1 VIVNVGGAVVWFFFI
16 DLLADL
22 AVALAPSYPELTGLD
37 RRAAETPRQF
47 AMAHTVFNLSTA
59 LVLVWFLGP
68 IGRWLERLVPDRA
81 PDRVPERPSRLDHAL
96 LITAPAA
103 LEAIR
108 EEVAVLAGQVQEM
121 VDDSLGAA
129 LADTDDAS
137 ARLQERELSIDA
149 RYLAIVAYTR
159 DLLATGPGT
168 QPTRHA
174 LALLEQA
181 DELERIADQVCL
193 TILPIGAERR
203 EAGVPI
209 PSASRGLLE
218 QVHQTTARHL
228 ADVIADATGTEG
240 ATPRGAARADDD
252 PAFAEATRQARSQLL
267 EADRDPAS
275 YAVIEDLVGQ
285 YVRIH
290 DSATRI
296 QRTRSAHA
304 DA

>member
-1 VIVNVGGAVVWFFFI
+1 VIVNVGGAVIWFFFI

-68 IGRWLERLVPDRA
+68 IGRWLERRVPDRTTDSVA
-81 PDRVPERPSRLDHAL
+81 EHPSHLDHAL
-96 LITAPAA
+96 LLTAPSA

-108 EEVAVLAGQVQEM
+108 EEVGVLAGQVQDM
-121 VDDSLGAA
+121 VDDSLRAA
-129 LADTDDAS
+129 LAETDEA
-137 ARLQERELSIDA
+137 ARLLDDQERSIDA
-149 RYLAIVAYTR
+149 RYLAIVSYTR

-168 QPTRHA
+168 GPTRHA
-174 LALLEQA
+174 LALLERA

-203 EAGVPI
+203 AAGVHI
-209 PSASRGLLE
+209 PSASRDLLE
-218 QVHQTTARHL
+218 QVRQTTSRHL
-228 ADVIADATGTEG
+228 ATVIADATGTERD
-240 ATPRGAARADDD
+240 APRRPEEANEEL
-252 PAFAEATRQARSQLL
+252 AFADVTRQVRSQLL
-267 EADRDPAS
+267 ETDRDPAS
-275 YAVIEDLVGQ
+275 YAVLEDLIGQ
-285 YVRIH
+285 YARIH

-296 QRTRSAHA
+296 QRARLAPA
-304 DA
+304 GA